1 MLTVVGRKARMS
13 DVDDWVIAAR
23 AGGGWAFERLWL
35 EFAGPVA
42 GYLRSRGV
50 RSVDDVTSEVFLAVF
65 QRLPGFDGD
74 GRAFRSWL
82 FTIAH
87 HRSVEDLRREIRDQG
102 IAVAPTSGVTVSAE
116 DEAFGDGQLWDWL
129 NLLPSSQRDVIWL
142 RFVVDLSL
150 EDVSRVTGHSLS
162 AVKALQ
168 RRGISRLRR
177 HLNGPTSLDAASP
190 NVLLTIAEPR

>member
-1 MLTVVGRKARMS
+1 MS

-23 AGGGWAFERLWL
+23 SGGGWAFERLWL

-50 RSVDDVTSEVFLAVF
+50 HSVDDVASEVFLAAF
-65 QRLPGFDGD
+65 QRLPSFEGD
-74 GRAFRSWL
+74 GQAFRSWL

-87 HRSVEDLRREIRDQG
+87 HRSVDDRRREARERR
-102 IAVAPTSGVTVSAE
+102 TTVTRLNLDTAASAE
-116 DEAFGDGQLWDWL
+116 DEAFAGVQIRAWL
-129 NLLPSSQRDVIWL
+129 DSLPHSQRDVIWL

-150 EDVSRVTGHSLS
+150 EDVAKVTGQSVG

-168 RRGISRLRR
+168 RRGIQRLQR
-177 HLNGPTSLDAASP
+177 HLNGATLREPASP
-190 NVLLTIAEPR
+190 ASLLTIAEQR